1 MWLEMETAPKNRT
14 ILLDVGLPWAVVGV
28 FNPIGDGW
36 AFAELHVGMVDGEY
50 DDTYFQ
56 NEIEKEPRAWM
67 ELPPTREVTI
77 LDLVM
82 DCPDLYGEEH

>member
-28 FNPIGDGW
+28 FNSVSEGW
-36 AFAELHVGMVDGEY
+36 IYAELHVDLHEGEY
-50 DDTYFQ
+50 NDTYFQ
-56 NEIEKEPRAWM
+56 NETEKEPIRWM
-67 ELPPTREVTI
+67 ELPKTIEITI

-82 DCPDLYGEEH
+82 DCPDLYEEEH